1 MLILLPQPLNVD
13 DKAWSLTEEDMVAA
27 DGKSVRRY
35 QTIRVLRDDRLV
47 DFTKDMGETVKFTTE
62 PFYIPSFG
70 VHSAGELFEYANILR
85 RDGTGIDTAMEQH
98 REEQD
103 LMGELVAHAE
113 MVQEYIKRNPRTVAQ
128 LRERKKQL
136 VNG

>member
-47 DFTKDMGETVKFTTE
+47 DFTKDMGETVNFTTE

-85 RDGTGIDTAMEQH
+85 RDGTGLDKAMEEH

-103 LMGELVAHAE
+103 LMGELVARAE